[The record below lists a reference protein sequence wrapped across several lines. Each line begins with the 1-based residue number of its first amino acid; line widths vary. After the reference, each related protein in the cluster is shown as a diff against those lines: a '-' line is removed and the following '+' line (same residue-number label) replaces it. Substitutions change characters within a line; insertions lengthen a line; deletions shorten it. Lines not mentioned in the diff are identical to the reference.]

1 MLLFSNEDGLLEVLS
16 VLGLQFHQVG
26 DFLSELGSSG
36 EQEIVKEILGS
47 VDIDGGV
54 LDVLFQLNDVGVVL
68 ASSLVKVEL

>member
-1 MLLFSNEDGLLEVLS
+1 MLLFSDEDGLREVLS
-16 VLGLQFHQVG
+16 VLGRQVQPVA